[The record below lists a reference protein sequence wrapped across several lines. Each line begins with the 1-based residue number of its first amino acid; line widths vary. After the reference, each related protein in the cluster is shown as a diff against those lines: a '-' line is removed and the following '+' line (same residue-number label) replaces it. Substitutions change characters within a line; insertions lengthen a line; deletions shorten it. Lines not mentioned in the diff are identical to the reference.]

1 MPLKDRIKSKLMT
14 ALQPTALRV
23 TDDSHQHAGH
33 AGSRAGGETHFSV
46 EIVSP
51 LFAGKSLVAR
61 HRLVHS
67 ALADELAA
75 GVHALAIV
83 AKAPGE

>member
-1 MPLKDRIKSKLMT
+1 MT
-14 ALQPTALRV
+14 ALQPIALTV

-33 AGSRAGGETHFSV
+33 AGWRAGGETHFSV

-51 LFAGKSLVAR
+51 LFVGKSLIAR
-61 HRLVHS
+61 HRLVHTV
-67 ALADELAA
+67 LADELAA
-75 GVHALAIV
+75 GIHALAII